1 MQVKFIYFSVD
12 NRETSTGAGAA
23 YLFKVPFKVCD
34 YKDTVAFQKPIAKC
48 AVEATASALAGS
60 LRSMGET
67 DFSRYPSA
75 LMSGDAIIL
84 AEDASQVKVANP
96 PVMNIVRWVI
106 PWMRLSACGR
116 PYKDTDY

>member
-1 MQVKFIYFSVD
+1 MKLIYFSVD

-48 AVEATASALAGS
+48 AVEATASAGS
-60 LRSMGET
+60 LRSIGET

-75 LMSGDAIIL
+75 LMSDD
-84 AEDASQVKVANP
+84 AEDGTKKPDKSK
-96 PVMNIVRWVI
+96 
-106 PWMRLSACGR
+106 
-116 PYKDTDY
+116 